1 MQSTEQQCTVCC
13 ALLHLSGGC
22 SEGPMLPASKVPC
35 TNSTFIQEQMSFRK
49 TIVIAN
55 VHWALTASCWP
66 LGCPLPMDD
75 FKSWGQLFWVEI
87 SIVRGRSRGPEGLIP
102 CPASS
107 SAGKSASFKNY
118 VLLAFTQ
125 TPLAN
130 CTSEECTVLQCLV
143 LEWKNLNPKRS
154 DLS

>member
-1 MQSTEQQCTVCC
+1 MAFCTCQVGV
-13 ALLHLSGGC
+13 L
-22 SEGPMLPASKVPC
+22 KDPC
-35 TNSTFIQEQMSFRK
+35 FQPPKYHAQKSTFIQEKMSFRK

-75 FKSWGQLFWVEI
+75 FKAWGQLFWVEI
-87 SIVRGRSRGPEGLIP
+87 SIVRGRSRGPEGLLP

-107 SAGKSASFKNY
+107 SAGKSASFKNC

-130 CTSEECTVLQCLV
+130 CTSEECTVLQRLV